1 MTTSITVTI
10 DAVDLT
16 ARLDSGSLDPVFT
29 NHGKEYRIRLEAD
42 GTTIHL
48 WGTLE
53 HLLEA
58 SNRLSATIQ
67 DLRHQIIM
75 QSVED

>member
-1 MTTSITVTI
+1 MSTITVSI
-10 DAVDLT
+10 DAVDLS
-16 ARLDSGSLDPVFT
+16 ARLDSGSLEPVT
-29 NHGKEYRIRLEAD
+29 TQHGREYRIRVEA
-42 GTTIHL
+42 GQHSVIHL

-67 DLRHQIIM
+67 DLRHQIMM
-75 QSVED
+75 QSES